1 MREKTRDAVDI
12 FEYMHPD
19 KVGIWIFDCSSAHEG
34 YAADALNVNNMN
46 VRPGGKQKHLRD
58 TFIPLN
64 NTPPKPGC
72 LNARG
77 LTQTMVYPLDHP
89 DVELWGK
96 PKGMKAVLQER
107 ESVWDE
113 LESRCKRKAPVGK
126 CSVCTKSQVKKD
138 AEWWV
143 A

>member
-1 MREKTRDAVDI
+1 MRDAVDI

-19 KVGIWIFDCSSAHEG
+19 KVGIWIFDCSSAHKG
-34 YAADALNVNNMN
+34 YATDALNINNMN
-46 VRPGGKQKHLRD
+46 VHPGGKQKHLRD
-58 TFIPLN
+58 TVIPLN
-64 NTPPKPGC
+64 NPPPKSGRP
-72 LNARG
+72 NTQG
-77 LTQTMVYPLDHP
+77 LTWTMVYPLDHP
-89 DVELWGK
+89 DVKLQGK
-96 PKGMKAVLQER
+96 LKGMKAVLQEH

-126 CSVCTKSQVKKD
+126 CSVCMKSQVKKD